1 MPFQEVET
9 LGQFKSS
16 HQCAGAARVGEK
28 VFLVGGFIGKKLS
41 AATVTLD
48 VMGKE
53 FGSAKQFFTPVSKP
67 FTLQYKESFLVV
79 SILTFIRLKNTSM
92 QSKFL
97 FLSLAGTQEAR
108 SLCPTSRSGFMT
120 RTRTTGRRSHSRC
133 PPTPTRG
140 PT

>member
-9 LGQFKSS
+9 LAQFKSS

-28 VFLVGGFIGKKLS
+28 VFLVGGFINKKLS

-79 SILTFIRLKNTSM
+79 SILTFVLKTPLCKASF
-92 QSKFL
+92 SFL
-97 FLSLAGTQEAR
+97 AWREH
-108 SLCPTSRSGFMT
+108 
-120 RTRTTGRRSHSRC
+120 RRPEVC
-133 PPTPTRG
+133 AQQADRG
-140 PT
+140 L